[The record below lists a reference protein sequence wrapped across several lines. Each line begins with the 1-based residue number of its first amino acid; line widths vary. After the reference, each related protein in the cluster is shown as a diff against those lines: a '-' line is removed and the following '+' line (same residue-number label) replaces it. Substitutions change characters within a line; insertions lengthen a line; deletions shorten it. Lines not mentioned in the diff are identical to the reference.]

1 MFRAFMWVM
10 AGFSFSGLV
19 ATNALAASV
28 GEIRFQGAIVDGEC
42 SFSVRDGSMDGK
54 CYQQGRFTRVVSPLA
69 MMAAQEKTIPGL
81 PVSTSLRWVNGG
93 RDAAVVT
100 LTFM

>member
-19 ATNALAASV
+19 ATNALAATG

-42 SFSVRDGSMDGK
+42 SFSVRDEVMDGK
-54 CYQQGRFTRVVSPLA
+54 CYQQGKFTRAVSPLG
-69 MMAAQEKTIPGL
+69 MMPAQETALPGL
-81 PVSTSLRWVNGG
+81 PVSTSLRWLNAR

-100 LTFM
+100 LTFK